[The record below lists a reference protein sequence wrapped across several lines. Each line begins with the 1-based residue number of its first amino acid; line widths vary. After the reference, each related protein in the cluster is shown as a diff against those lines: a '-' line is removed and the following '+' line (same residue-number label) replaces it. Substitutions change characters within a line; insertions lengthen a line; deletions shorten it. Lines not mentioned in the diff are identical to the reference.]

1 MVEVHHCSDGSAGC
15 VEDLT
20 WVLEGGG
27 LAVLMIPYQISGKR
41 SDLMV

>member
-27 LAVLMIPYQISGKR
+27 VGSVDDPLPNFR
-41 SDLMV
+41 